1 MSRSTTI
8 TVPTLW
14 GSHTLTAHLV
24 TEHFAV
30 HPTPMSVRGEPIRA
44 NDDTWSVTHL
54 RTGYALQQSLASFA
68 DARALAEAIDQPG
81 LNWDFDTPLG
91 SVVAPGCCARLDAVH
106 AHMAHLNGLP
116 TERVRRNGH
125 RYRMWRPTR
134 VRLVGPMGRWN

>member
-1 MSRSTTI
+1 MTRTKTI
-8 TVPTLW
+8 TVPTR
-14 GSHTLTAHLV
+14 GGPHKIKASLV

-30 HPTPMSVRGEPIRA
+30 HLTPMSVRGEPIRA
-44 NDDTWSVTHL
+44 YDDTWSVTHL
-54 RTGYALQQSLASFA
+54 RTGYALQQSLASF
-68 DARALAEAIDQPG
+68 DEARALAEAIDQPG

-91 SVVAPGCCARLDAVH
+91 GVVAPGCCARLDAVH
-106 AHMAHLNGLP
+106 AWMAERNGLP